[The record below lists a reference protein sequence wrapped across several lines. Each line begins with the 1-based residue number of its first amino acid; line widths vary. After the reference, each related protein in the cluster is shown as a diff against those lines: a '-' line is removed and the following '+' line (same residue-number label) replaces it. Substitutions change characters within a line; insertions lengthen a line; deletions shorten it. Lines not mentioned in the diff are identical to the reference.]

1 MPESDPPFGSRFCFF
16 FFGFFDFVC
25 VWLVRKNREKIG
37 FLSKTNETENYT
49 IQNVLTGD
57 EEI

>member
-1 MPESDPPFGSRFCFF
+1 M
-16 FFGFFDFVC
+16 
-25 VWLVRKNREKIG
+25 RKNREKIG